1 MEITAT
7 TINSVTRY
15 YSIDTTNVAGW
26 NKKDVN
32 GSTTY
37 LGYSLVINSSTAQAV
52 WRIRKEVTSG
62 NITTATYADGNGAYD
77 NIWDNRAS
85 LTYL

>member
-7 TINSVTRY
+7 TINSQTKY
-15 YSIDTTNVAGW
+15 YSIDSTNVAGW
-26 NKKDVN
+26 NLKDVN

-37 LGYSLVINSSTAQAV
+37 LGYSLTEGASGALPV

-62 NITTATYADGNGAYD
+62 NITTATYADGDGNYD
-77 NIWDNRAS
+77 NIWNNRAS